1 MFLFDDSIISFF
13 HQISLQFPQLSPLIV
28 VISTNSLCKGAVISV
43 LVWWLWFQPSEFS
56 KLIRERLTSTLII
69 SGVSIVLARV
79 LAHILPFRVRPFA
92 NPEIGLTFP
101 SGHEALETWSSFP
114 SDHAVLFFCAATGIY
129 LCSRFLGS
137 LAFFHA
143 IVFVCLPRIYL
154 GIHYPTD
161 LLAGALIGVGMGLIG
176 NKKAVRHFIVKPID
190 ILMKKN
196 PSLFYVSFFLI
207 TYQIADMFDSSR
219 SLFGFLIKH

>member
-79 LAHILPFRVRPFA
+79 SGQTH
-92 NPEIGLTFP
+92 TFLHNLD
-101 SGHEALETWSSFP
+101 GSS
-114 SDHAVLFFCAATGIY
+114 DC
-129 LCSRFLGS
+129 
-137 LAFFHA
+137 
-143 IVFVCLPRIYL
+143 
-154 GIHYPTD
+154 
-161 LLAGALIGVGMGLIG
+161 
-176 NKKAVRHFIVKPID
+176 VK
-190 ILMKKN
+190 
-196 PSLFYVSFFLI
+196 SF
-207 TYQIADMFDSSR
+207 S
-219 SLFGFLIKH
+219 K